1 MKKKIIK
8 KKIKKKVD
16 TSILRTEKEKKLFNL
31 ISANLGN
38 KKGTKTM
45 EEMMIEAGY
54 SLSTARQQSAI
65 LCKVKASKEYKGY
78 IEKLIAHRDK
88 VIDLME
94 TNASTAK
101 YGELTASLARIENI
115 ILLGQ
120 GKSTSNVNILTKEE
134 EEDLDGLF
142 EENA

>member
-1 MKKKIIK
+1 MKKKQIK
-8 KKIKKKVD
+8 KPIKKKVD
-16 TSILRTEKEKKLFNL
+16 TSKLRTEKEKKLFNL

-54 SLSTARQQSAI
+54 SLSTARQQSSI

-88 VIDLME
+88 IIGLME
-94 TNASTAK
+94 ERSSQAK
-101 YGELTASLARIENI
+101 YGELSQSLARIENI
-115 ILLGQ
+115 ILLSE
-120 GKSTSNVNILTKEE
+120 GKPTSNVNVLSD
-134 EEDLDGLF
+134 EDKNNLDELF
-142 EENA
+142 DENS